1 SAGEEKRRVRR
12 IRVGTDLSP
21 TAGRAVAWAADM
33 ATRYE
38 AELLLVRVVASD
50 SPAARDE
57 LVRYAAGVAP
67 GATAL
72 VAIGEDPADAIVE
85 TVQRERADV
94 VVVGSVGMRGRKTFL
109 LGNVPNRV
117 SHPGGRPG
125 GTGTTAAGAGGPR
138 SVPAGRW

>member
-1 SAGEEKRRVRR
+1 MPLGRRSAADEKPRVRR
-12 IRVGTDLSP
+12 ILVGTDLSP

-33 ATRYE
+33 ASRYE

-57 LVRYAAGVAP
+57 LVRYAAGLAP

-72 VAIGEDPADAIVE
+72 VAVGEDPADAIVE
-85 TVQRERADV
+85 AVQRERADV

-117 SHPGGRPG
+117 SH
-125 GTGTTAAGAGGPR
+125 AAGCTVVIVDTADG
-138 SVPAGRW
+138 A

>member
-1 SAGEEKRRVRR
+1 M
-12 IRVGTDLSP
+12 VGTDLSP

-33 ATRYE
+33 ASRYE

-57 LVRYAAGVAP
+57 LERYAEGVAP

-72 VAIGEDPADAIVE
+72 VAVGEDPADAIVDA
-85 TVQRERADV
+85 VQRERADV

-117 SHPGGRPG
+117 SH
-125 GTGTTAAGAGGPR
+125 AAGCTVVIVNTAEG
-138 SVPAGRW
+138 A

>member
-1 SAGEEKRRVRR
+1 M
-12 IRVGTDLSP
+12 VGTDLSP

-33 ATRYE
+33 ASRYE

-57 LVRYAAGVAP
+57 LERYAEGVAP

-72 VAIGEDPADAIVE
+72 VAVGEDPADAIVDA
-85 TVQRERADV
+85 VQRERADV

-117 SHPGGRPG
+117 SH
-125 GTGTTAAGAGGPR
+125 TAGCTVVIVDTAEGA
-138 SVPAGRW
+138 

>member
-1 SAGEEKRRVRR
+1 MPLGRRSAADEKPRVRR
-12 IRVGTDLSP
+12 ILVGTDLSP

-117 SHPGGRPG
+117 SH
-125 GTGTTAAGAGGPR
+125 AAGCTVVIVNTADG
-138 SVPAGRW
+138 A

>member
-1 SAGEEKRRVRR
+1 MRR
-12 IRVGTDLSP
+12 ILVGTDLSP

-33 ATRYE
+33 ASRYE

-57 LVRYAAGVAP
+57 LVRYAAGLAP
-67 GATAL
+67 GAIAL
-72 VAIGEDPADAIVE
+72 VAVGEDPADAIVE
-85 TVQRERADV
+85 AVQRERADV

-117 SHPGGRPG
+117 SH
-125 GTGTTAAGAGGPR
+125 AAGCTVVIVDTADG
-138 SVPAGRW
+138 A